1 MLSKRHAVEN
11 EWIHTNEGLSKV
23 DGLATS
29 SLEGT
34 QKEQFR
40 VLTRS
45 RVLCDLRVEVQRDI
59 GKLLEVQPVPKLRE
73 GPCCDDKDLELYR
86 LVTLFDAKAEL
97 RSKLF

>member
-45 RVLCDLRVEVQRDI
+45 RVLCDL
-59 GKLLEVQPVPKLRE
+59 
-73 GPCCDDKDLELYR
+73 
-86 LVTLFDAKAEL
+86 
-97 RSKLF
+97 